1 MERPKTL
8 SYPKLVSCAAVFPGG
23 ELNIY
28 TVAKLKRMS
37 ERERE
42 GHHVPGPLA
51 VCHLRL
57 DYFTDEEAE
66 AWRP

>member
-1 MERPKTL
+1 MERPKAL
-8 SYPKLVSCAAVFPGG
+8 SCPKLVSCAAVFPGG
-23 ELNIY
+23 ELNMYI
-28 TVAKLKRMS
+28 VATTKEKERKRKGGAS
-37 ERERE
+37 CL
-42 GHHVPGPLA
+42 LA